1 MKVTKHQPGMFSWAD
16 LATPDAEGSKKFY
29 RELLELEA
37 IDTAGGEGMVYTM
50 LTKEGRSSCAIYE
63 MPPDQKEMTGGRP
76 RWTSYFTVEDADATA
91 GRIQELGGTVQGPFD
106 VYTSGRIG
114 FGVDPTGAVFAIWQP
129 REQIGAE
136 IFGEPGALAWCE
148 LSTHDTEAA
157 ASFYTGLF
165 GWSAMAASKRGWRGV
180 HVVPARWP
188 AGRGHDRDSR
198 GVGPD
203 AGQLVGL
210 FRGRRPGG
218 IAGKGEGARRQRDFY
233 SLGGR
238 GSGPVRVPE
247 RSARGVSDD
256 HRDGRRDG
264 VGGSRPA
271 VAVSWGQAPTLR
283 GSLSLGS
290 RRIDGEEENRPV
302 VYRRFLLLSP

>member
-1 MKVTKHQPGMFSWAD
+1 MKVTKHRPGMFSWAD

-165 GWSAMAASKRGWRGV
+165 GWSAMATPSADGGEYMLFQLDDQ
-180 HVVPARWP
+180 PAAGMIAIREEWGPTP
-188 AGRGHDRDSR
+188 ANWSVYFAVADLEVSR
-198 GVGPD
+198 AKAKGLGATEITPVLEVEGVGRFVCLNDPQGAYLTIIEM
-203 AGQLVGL
+203 AGGM
-210 FRGRRPGG
+210 
-218 IAGKGEGARRQRDFY
+218 A
-233 SLGGR
+233 
-238 GSGPVRVPE
+238 
-247 RSARGVSDD
+247 
-256 HRDGRRDG
+256 
-264 VGGSRPA
+264 
-271 VAVSWGQAPTLR
+271 
-283 GSLSLGS
+283 
-290 RRIDGEEENRPV
+290 
-302 VYRRFLLLSP
+302 